1 MKNYVLGFL
10 FNKSQKTVLLIE
22 KKRPKWQAG
31 RWNGI
36 GGKIE
41 ETDTTPLEAMKR
53 EAWEEIG
60 HDVDWTH
67 VLTVELFHLSVFVY
81 KAVDIPEH
89 EAIFFEQK
97 EDELLKVWPIDAL
110 PDEVMSDVKW
120 MIPICLSPLQF
131 PLIVQQDT
139 LGGFE
144 IDNQSS
150 TEKWT
155 CPMCGHE
162 NSHENKVCM
171 GAEMGDGRCGSPKPA
186 EKWTCPKCNYKNS
199 PEDKIC
205 KGHTDF
211 STIK

>member
-81 KAVDIPEH
+81 KAIDIPEH

-110 PDEVMSDVKW
+110 PDEVISDVKW

-131 PLIVQQDT
+131 PLIIQQDT
-139 LGGFE
+139 PGSECQG
-144 IDNQSS
+144 S
-150 TEKWT
+150 T
-155 CPMCGHE
+155 
-162 NSHENKVCM
+162 
-171 GAEMGDGRCGSPKPA
+171 